1 MNPEPAAPNPMAPK
15 PAAPPLST
23 RRRLGKMLV
32 GAAVIVP
39 ALAVA
44 AMIVMSR
51 MYLVHYDTHTLM
63 LWIVA
68 DAVVL
73 GVGIALMGE
82 EGM

>member
-1 MNPEPAAPNPMAPK
+1 MDTNPAATK
-15 PAAPPLST
+15 LTT
-23 RRRLGKMLV
+23 RRRLGRMLV

-51 MYLVHYDTHTLM
+51 MYLIHYDTRTLVQ
-63 LWIVA
+63 WIVV

-73 GVGIALMGE
+73 VAGVVLMGE

>member
-1 MNPEPAAPNPMAPK
+1 MDPAPTAPK
-15 PAAPPLST
+15 LTT
-23 RRRLGKMLV
+23 RRRLGRMLV

-44 AMIVMSR
+44 AMIVMSHI
-51 MYLVHYDTHTLM
+51 YLVHYDTHM
-63 LWIVA
+63 LLQWIVA

-73 GVGIALMGE
+73 VVGVVLMGE